1 MSDVVL
7 LRKLTEK
14 STLKFGTYADVP
26 IYNLLNLKR
35 YSYLRWIY
43 YNSSNITFLNSILE
57 EIGIT
62 KEYYI
67 NKPGKN
73 TELGIE
79 LNDIKK
85 SKMPF
90 KDKQHFK
97 KVTRCSNIIKKIS
110 TTVTNNFKYSKGSL
124 QTKNHGK

>member
-62 KEYYI
+62 KEYFI
-67 NKPGKN
+67 G
-73 TELGIE
+73 
-79 LNDIKK
+79 
-85 SKMPF
+85 MF
-90 KDKQHFK
+90 
-97 KVTRCSNIIKKIS
+97 IS
-110 TTVTNNFKYSKGSL
+110 F
-124 QTKNHGK
+124 